1 MILKKGLETV
11 FIAVVIDGSD
21 NLIWQL
27 TKIFSH
33 THLKKVTIL
42 VKEYTNITKIFDIQC
57 VILKM

>member
-33 THLKKVTIL
+33 THLKKV
-42 VKEYTNITKIFDIQC
+42 ITQQ
-57 VILKM
+57 